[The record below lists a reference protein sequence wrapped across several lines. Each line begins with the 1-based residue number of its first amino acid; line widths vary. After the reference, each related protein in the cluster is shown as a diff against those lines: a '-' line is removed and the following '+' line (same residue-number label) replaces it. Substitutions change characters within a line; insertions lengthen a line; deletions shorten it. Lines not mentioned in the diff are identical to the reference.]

1 MRKSLVLAVAST
13 LAIPA
18 GLVLTP
24 PASAA
29 VSCRVDY
36 AVASQWGGGF
46 VANVTINN
54 TGDALSS
61 WTVTWSYAA
70 GQQITSAWNAG
81 VTQSGSAVTAKNVG
95 YNGAIGSGGST
106 SFGFQGTNSGT
117 TNPAPGSFTLNGVA
131 CGGGSGGGGG
141 TTTTT
146 SQPRTTTTTTTAPR
160 TTTTAPRTTTTTTP
174 PRTTTTTTSPRPTT
188 TTTTGG
194 SGTWAQ
200 CSSDQWAQFTDGA
213 YTLYNDVWG
222 GGAGTQQL
230 CQNSH
235 SNWRVV
241 ANHPN
246 TSGVK
251 SYANASLTLN
261 RTLSSM
267 KSLTSS
273 FNVSVPTS
281 GSFETTY
288 DLWANN
294 NAYEIM
300 VWMNKYGQVG
310 PIASSYDANGA
321 VPSASNV
328 TLGGH
333 TWNIYRGSNGS
344 NAVYS
349 FVRTSNTNS
358 GTVDLL
364 ALFTWLKTNG
374 WWGDVTLGAQQFG
387 YEISGTGGAL
397 TFTTNN
403 YTLSYS

>member
-1 MRKSLVLAVAST
+1 MRKSLVLALAAT
-13 LAIPA
+13 LAVPA
-18 GLVLTP
+18 GLALTA

-36 AVASQWGGGF
+36 TVASQWGGGF

-54 TGDALSS
+54 TGDAVNGWTLTWTYSS
-61 WTVTWSYAA
+61 
-70 GQQITSAWNAG
+70 GQQVTSAWNAT

-95 YNGAIGSGGST
+95 YNGSIASGAST

-117 TNPAPGSFTLNGVA
+117 TNPVPTGFSLNGVS
-131 CGGGSGGGGG
+131 CGGTGGGGS

-146 SQPRTTTTTTTAPR
+146 RAGGSTTTTSRATTTTTTR
-160 TTTTAPRTTTTTTP
+160 
-174 PRTTTTTTSPRPTT
+174 SSTT

-194 SGTWAQ
+194 SGSYPN

-213 YTLYNDVWG
+213 FTLYNDVWG
-222 GGAGTQQL
+222 SGAGTQQL
-230 CQNSH
+230 CVNSH

-241 ANHPN
+241 ANHPD

-251 SYANASLTLN
+251 SYANASITLN
-261 RTLSSM
+261 KTLSSM
-267 KSLTSS
+267 KSISS
-273 FNVSVPTS
+273 TFNVSVPSS
-281 GSFETTY
+281 GSYETTY

-300 VWMNKYGQVG
+300 VWMNKVGNVG
-310 PIASSYDANGA
+310 PIAASYDSNGA

-328 TLGGH
+328 SVGGH
-333 TWNIYRGSNGS
+333 TFNVFKGSNGS

-358 GTVDLL
+358 GTVDIL
-364 ALFTWLKTNG
+364 AIFKWLQTNG
-374 WWGDVTLGAQQFG
+374 WWGDVTLGQQQFG
-387 YEISGTGGAL
+387 YEISGTGGSPL
-397 TFTTNN
+397 TFTTNSYN
-403 YTLSYS
+403 LSYS